1 MLAALDLLQLTS
13 EDVVFDIG
21 AGDGSFVIRAAQ
33 CSPVSAAV
41 GIEICEQRVAAAEMD
56 IAGIMVALAS
66 YT

>member
-33 CSPVSAAV
+33 DSAVSAAV
-41 GIEICEQRVAAAEMD
+41 GIEICEQRVAAANIE
-56 IAGIMVALAS
+56 IAGTIVI
-66 YT
+66 